1 MARRKNASFTGSA
14 LSGHGD
20 GSRELVE
27 QFYDSINLNI
37 PGSTPV
43 PIPPPESVHPTHD
56 AQTQAYIFADYA
68 IRKLA
73 PIALDEIGLRTE
85 ANKLRKLSKI
95 VNRNTA
101 QEGVEAAL
109 RAAGEA
115 SSVYHAN
122 EASSVYNSR
131 LAEEAET
138 AYKVVGFGATT
149 AGKSLEYL
157 VNFRPLTFYAADA
170 VCNAAKLNPKATWA
184 AVNEMLGAL

>member
-1 MARRKNASFTGSA
+1 MARRKNASFTGSP
-14 LSGHGD
+14 LHGGGD

-27 QFYDSINLNI
+27 QFYFTIDLCF

-43 PIPPPESVHPTHD
+43 PIPPLDSVHPTHD

-101 QEGVEAAL
+101 QEGVEVAL

-115 SSVYHAN
+115 SSVYNAN
-122 EASSVYNSR
+122 PR

-138 AYKVVGFGATT
+138 AYKVVAFGATT

-157 VNFRPLTFYAADA
+157 VNFRPLAFFAADA
-170 VCNAAKLNPKATWA
+170 FCNAAKLNPKATWA
-184 AVNEMLGAL
+184 AANEMLAAL